1 MEISL
6 FTRSI
11 MGIKFVLP
19 EMCSTAA
26 LDCDPLSVRYAA
38 NAQPDCT
45 ARVGVILSPLTKNR
59 LEIIRSIRA
68 GEGSAPL
75 LSRGSNHFALSL
87 LDREDC
93 LEKEAIQAV
102 VLQPPS
108 AVTPLSDR
116 YAANA
121 QPDCTARVGVILNPR
136 TKDRLEKSA
145 AFARVKDRLRCRLA
159 GANHVALSLLNREHC
174 REKGAIE
181 AVVVQPP
188 SAVTRSRIRMLPML
202 NQTALH
208 AWMSS

>member
-68 GEGSAPL
+68 GERIGSAAVSREQPFCL
-75 LSRGSNHFALSL
+75 ISLGSRGLPGERS
-87 LDREDC
+87 D
-93 LEKEAIQAV
+93 
-102 VLQPPS
+102 PS
-108 AVTPLSDR
+108 CS
-116 YAANA
+116 
-121 QPDCTARVGVILNPR
+121 
-136 TKDRLEKSA
+136 
-145 AFARVKDRLRCRLA
+145 
-159 GANHVALSLLNREHC
+159 
-174 REKGAIE
+174 
-181 AVVVQPP
+181 
-188 SAVTRSRIRMLPML
+188 
-202 NQTALH
+202 
-208 AWMSS
+208 